1 MTTPGPVDA
10 VVAVIR
16 RAGRFLFVRRAP
28 QGPGGGYWA
37 PVSGKV
43 EAQES
48 HESAVRREV
57 REELGVEA
65 VGVAKIAE
73 LLTDD
78 GSYLLHYWRT
88 TIVDGEPRIA
98 SDEATALR
106 WLTLEQLR
114 DLQPT
119 FEDDVRVCAAEAL
132 EADARASGRETP
144 P

>member
-1 MTTPGPVDA
+1 MTTPGPIDA

-28 QGPGGGYWA
+28 DLVGGGFWA
-37 PVSGKV
+37 PVSGKI
-43 EAQES
+43 EADET
-48 HESAVRREV
+48 HEAAVRREV

-65 VGVAKIAE
+65 VAVTKIAE

-78 GSYLLHYWRT
+78 GSYRLHYWRT
-88 TIVDGEPRIA
+88 ALRGGEPRIA

-114 DLQPT
+114 ELQPT
-119 FEDDVRVCAAEAL
+119 FEDDVRVCAAEEL
-132 EADARASGRETP
+132 EERARPEGRETP